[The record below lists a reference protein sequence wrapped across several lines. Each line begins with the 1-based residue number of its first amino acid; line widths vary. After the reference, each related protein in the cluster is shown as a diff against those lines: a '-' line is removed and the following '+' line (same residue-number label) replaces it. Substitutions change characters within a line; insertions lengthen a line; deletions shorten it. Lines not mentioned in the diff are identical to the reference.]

1 MSSGKGPIPTK
12 SSWSPVS
19 GDHVFGSGTARQQAA
34 AVGVAE
40 RIGRQALP
48 HDLFLLTVKPEQTGF
63 RLRGG
68 EVTPLHPY

>member
-1 MSSGKGPIPTK
+1 MDERKNGAKTNQVLIKAQFYYSVHRVMKKGEGPIPTK

-40 RIGRQALP
+40 
-48 HDLFLLTVKPEQTGF
+48 
-63 RLRGG
+63 
-68 EVTPLHPY
+68 